1 MLSSYCQKHYSLELS
16 FLWKQ
21 SKCKCIIFSVYV
33 TKIPSGDH
41 QCNLLGFLERTDTI
55 PNLSLFNVK
64 DYVRIFNIS
73 EISLPTPKT
82 WSVSYKCERFQFRS
96 RSHFGIFPGHWSS
109 RSKQKNTIS
118 MEFLQH
124 FREIQMD
131 TLPVKMAVEF
141 KNIAHFWK
149 YAADEKHIF
158 LKTKTLPK
166 VMRLSGSR
174 ILTLC
179 PALKSTKYF
188 FLREQLD
195 HHDQI
200 MKAHTTKLS
209 TNLYNKL
216 SDLIPITDF
225 QIVISIFYGN
235 NSFASTLEAGWLWKD
250 EI

>member
-1 MLSSYCQKHYSLELS
+1 MTSSINTSNNFTILSSYCQKHYSLELS

-41 QCNLLGFLERTDTI
+41 QCNLLGFLECTDTI
-55 PNLSLFNVK
+55 RNLSLFNVK
-64 DYVRIFNIS
+64 DYVRIFNICQ
-73 EISLPTPKT
+73 ISLPTHQT
-82 WSVSYKCERFQFRS
+82 WSVDRKCERFQFRS

-124 FREIQMD
+124 FRGIQMD

-188 FLREQLD
+188 FLER
-195 HHDQI
+195 
-200 MKAHTTKLS
+200 TTWS
-209 TNLYNKL
+209 SWSDNEGTYNK
-216 SDLIPITDF
+216 TEHRF
-225 QIVISIFYGN
+225 VQIIN
-235 NSFASTLEAGWLWKD
+235 
-250 EI
+250 

>member
-1 MLSSYCQKHYSLELS
+1 MWPPLKFLHVIRTSNIHKWDVWCILFFHKRKQYMFTIKRQTNKNNFPMLSSYCQKHYSLELS

-82 WSVSYKCERFQFRS
+82 WSVCYKCERFQFRS

-109 RSKQKNTIS
+109 RSKQKNTQIQIS

-124 FREIQMD
+124 FRGIQMD

-149 YAADEKHIF
+149 YAADEKYIF
-158 LKTKTLPK
+158 LKAKIHQKSWGSLAVDTYS
-166 VMRLSGSR
+166 LSCAE
-174 ILTLC
+174 IH
-179 PALKSTKYF
+179 KIF
-188 FLREQLD
+188 FFGENNLI
-195 HHDQI
+195 I
-200 MKAHTTKLS
+200 M
-209 TNLYNKL
+209 
-216 SDLIPITDF
+216 IR
-225 QIVISIFYGN
+225 
-235 NSFASTLEAGWLWKD
+235 
-250 EI
+250 